1 MGADAR
7 YRSGDLGLSDDLLAG
22 ISPRDI
28 PAEPRGKL
36 KVLIVDDD
44 ISLCDS
50 LAALLRVVEYDVV
63 NVYCAEDALEAA
75 WSEEFNAAILDVNLP
90 DRGGLEVLEKLREN
104 PEMAILMLSGS
115 VTLEQA
121 VEALNRGADAFV
133 IKPAKPEV
141 LLSNLTKAIRL
152 KGLEKELKVSEA
164 RYRELF
170 ENIGDGVFQLDMEG
184 NYTAI
189 NRAGAEIFGFSSPDD
204 VLHGRLKF
212 WDTHASRDASDEF
225 LEQVMGEGEVV
236 RVLRRFRAL
245 NGSLGWLE
253 TTVRTRLDERGKVT
267 GFEGIF
273 RDITDRIRYQEM
285 LEALYCLWEDLG
297 DVTTIEEIGSLTLK
311 FVSVMLEID
320 EGGFNIIEGTV
331 LRQACEGIGGIEP
344 KERPLKGKSIAAEAA
359 RTGESVLKPN
369 SKDGEESK
377 LAVPVKVRDKV
388 VAVIEIGRRDAGA
401 FSEDDR
407 KLVEIIAECVG
418 SVIGR
423 LISSKFGLKPDY
435 NLRDYL

>member
-7 YRSGDLGLSDDLLAG
+7 YRSEDLGLSDDPLAG

-28 PAEPRGKL
+28 LAEPRGKL

-63 NVYCAEDALEAA
+63 NVYTAEDALEAA

-331 LRQACEGIGGIEP
+331 MRQACEGIGGVEP

-388 VAVIEIGRRDAGA
+388 VAVIEIGRRAAGA

>member
-7 YRSGDLGLSDDLLAG
+7 YRRGDLGLSDDLLAG

-28 PAEPRGKL
+28 LAEPRGKL

-44 ISLCDS
+44 IGLCDS

-297 DVTTIEEIGSLTLK
+297 DVTTIEEIGNLTLK

-344 KERPLKGKSIAAEAA
+344 KERLLKGKSIAAEAA

-377 LAVPVKVRDKV
+377 LVVPVKVRDKV

>member
-7 YRSGDLGLSDDLLAG
+7 YRSEDLGLSDDPLAG

-28 PAEPRGKL
+28 LAEPRGKL

-44 ISLCDS
+44 LSLCDS

-63 NVYCAEDALEAA
+63 NVYTAEDALEAA

-253 TTVRTRLDERGKVT
+253 TTVRTRLNERGKVT

-331 LRQACEGIGGIEP
+331 MRQACEGIGGVEP

-388 VAVIEIGRRDAGA
+388 VAVIEIGRRAAGA